1 MANMFSLCI
10 AASMIILSNSL
21 CVWDGTGC
29 FDDGCDPVKR
39 QENCGKF
46 ESMDSCKNGADSGDN
61 RCTWSE
67 VAVGFVES
75 KNRLIRAHDEVD
87 LEPMRKCEECWECFA
102 CSHDEH
108 YGTVGNC
115 VPISGCE
122 PSGCSNDSQ
131 CGDGRTCVAGSCQ
144 ECAVNSDCGGD
155 RHCLYGQCRDPC
167 VTSAECGASYTGD
180 LCEHGYCVCSGSD
193 C

>member
-67 VAVGFVES
+67 VAVGVEIIFS
-75 KNRLIRAHDEVD
+75 FRFSVSILNVSFSR
-87 LEPMRKCEECWECFA
+87 
-102 CSHDEH
+102 
-108 YGTVGNC
+108 
-115 VPISGCE
+115 
-122 PSGCSNDSQ
+122 
-131 CGDGRTCVAGSCQ
+131 
-144 ECAVNSDCGGD
+144 
-155 RHCLYGQCRDPC
+155 
-167 VTSAECGASYTGD
+167 
-180 LCEHGYCVCSGSD
+180 
-193 C
+193 